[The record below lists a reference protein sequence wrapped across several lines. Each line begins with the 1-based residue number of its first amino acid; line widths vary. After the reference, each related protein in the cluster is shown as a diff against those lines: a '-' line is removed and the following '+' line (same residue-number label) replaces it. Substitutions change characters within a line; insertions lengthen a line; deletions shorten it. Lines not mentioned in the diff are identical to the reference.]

1 MWQRRESISRIA
13 EFKNNT
19 LQLSR
24 LMSAGPDGQPLADEL
39 SKRLIEQF
47 VERVARDFPHHSP
60 RFPGSLLGV
69 APRLSLSLD
78 GTCPNFLV
86 QSPLRWVPVSDSLGI
101 RL

>member
-47 VERVARDFPHHSP
+47 VERVAP